1 MIFHKFPTG
10 LKTNEK
16 NLAESTARLPNAS
29 NNDTEAVEIA
39 IVRSLVLKISI
50 DGIGLPISV
59 LFFQETGR
67 GHTKEK

>member
-1 MIFHKFPTG
+1 MIFRKFPTG

-29 NNDTEAVEIA
+29 NNHTEVVEIA

-59 LFFQETGR
+59 LLR
-67 GHTKEK
+67 YPH